1 MFSGF
6 SILLSNKIGKINTLK
21 KKKQT
26 FLTEWKKI
34 FFTKEEKENE
44 SKKKAIKVRIEIF
57 QKNKRERNLKA
68 INCQKLLCV
77 N

>member
-26 FLTEWKKI
+26 FLAEWKKI

-44 SKKKAIKVRIEIF
+44 NKKKAIKVRIEIF

-68 INCQKLLCV
+68 INCQKLLYV